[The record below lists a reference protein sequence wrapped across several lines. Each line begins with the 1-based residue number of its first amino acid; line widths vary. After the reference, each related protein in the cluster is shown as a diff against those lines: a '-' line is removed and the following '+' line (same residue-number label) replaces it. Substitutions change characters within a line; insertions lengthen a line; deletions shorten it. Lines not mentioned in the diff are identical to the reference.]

1 MIEKAYMRVFIGAK
15 IRAGILFRWFALLC
29 CSLLLACG
37 GEQPAGQLKQ
47 VPRNRTLITDCAE
60 NNTCGGQI
68 QDYNTF
74 NPFVPGGISRIGYQ
88 FLYEPLYFFNGYRAD
103 AELMPWIATGHRF
116 NEDHTEVVIDI
127 RPGVM
132 WSDGTPWTAHDLVF
146 TVNMLKEHAPKL
158 VFSTDMETWVEKA
171 VALDSL
177 TAKIALKS
185 PNPRFIFS
193 YFAHVHGNGV
203 PIVPKHIWQGRD
215 PTTFANYD
223 LAKGW
228 PVVTGPY
235 AIALSEP
242 GQRIW
247 DLRADWWAAKTDFH
261 ALPQVERLIFLPYME
276 EHQRVQNLLANKLDT
291 CLELRPSNIITLLEQ
306 HDKMTTWTG
315 REPPYSYMTPWPIAL
330 GFNNAEAPFADRQ
343 IRQAINFA
351 IDREELVEIGWQR
364 SGDYALLPLPDVP
377 QMQPYVAAAADLV
390 AKYEIGVHDTART
403 AAIMRGKGWSR
414 ETGGYWQKDGAT
426 FSITIDILAHFQ
438 DLTPILVAQLEKAGF
453 DASFRRT
460 SDFISRMNQGTAHSF
475 LMGNLS
481 SMRDPYQGLSHFHSR
496 YVRPTGETAEYPWRW
511 ANTEFDALIDQMART
526 SNDAPEM
533 MRIYREAMEIWL
545 QELPAIPIVQWPHR
559 IPTNETYWTGWP
571 SAADPYI
578 NSSYW
583 ARSWLLVL
591 LNLRPVG

>member
-1 MIEKAYMRVFIGAK
+1 MRQKSRVGV
-15 IRAGILFRWFALLC
+15 LFRLSAFFC
-29 CSLLLACG
+29 CALLLACDGEPTG
-37 GEQPAGQLKQ
+37 GRLKD

-116 NEDHTEVVIDI
+116 NQDYSEVTIDI
-127 RPGVM
+127 RPGVK
-132 WSDGTPWTAHDLVF
+132 WSDGMPWTAHDLVF
-146 TVNMLKEHAPKL
+146 TINMLKEHAPDL
-158 VFSTDMETWVEKA
+158 VFSTDMETWVETA

-177 TAKIALKS
+177 TAKIMLKS
-185 PNPRFIFS
+185 SNPRFISS

-203 PIVPKHIWQGRD
+203 PIVPEHIWQGQD

-235 AIALSEP
+235 EIALSEP
-242 GQRIW
+242 GQRVW
-247 DLRADWWAAKTDFH
+247 DLRADWWAAKSGFH

-276 EHQRVQNLLANKLDT
+276 EHQRVQNLLANNLDT

-306 HDKMTTWTG
+306 HDKMSTWTG

-330 GFNNAEAPFADRQ
+330 GFNNTEEPFADRA
-343 IRQAINFA
+343 IRRAINFA
-351 IDREELVEIGWQR
+351 IDREELVEIGWQN
-364 SGDYALLPLPDVP
+364 SGNYALLPLPEVP
-377 QMQPYVAAAADLV
+377 QMKPYFAAAEDLV

-403 AAIMRGKGWSR
+403 AAIMRGKGWAR
-414 ETGGYWQKDGAT
+414 APGDGYWQKAGEA

-438 DLTPILVAQLEKAGF
+438 DLTPILVAQLKEAGF

-460 SDFISRMNQGTAHSF
+460 SDFISRMNQGTARSF

-481 SMRDPYQGLSHFHSR
+481 SMSDPYQGLSHFHSR
-496 YVRPTGETAEYPWRW
+496 YVRPTGETGEYAWRW
-511 ANTEFDALIDQMART
+511 ANPEFDALIDQMART
-526 SNDAPEM
+526 PNDAPEM
-533 MRIYREAMEIWL
+533 MRIYREAMAIWL
-545 QELPAIPIVQWPHR
+545 EELPAIPIVQWPHR
-559 IPTNETYWTGWP
+559 IPVNETYWTGWP
-571 SAADPYI
+571 SAEDPYI

-591 LNLRPVG
+591 LNLQPVG